1 MRKKQNNASL
11 PIGLYCRVSGES
23 QVRTGKSLENQ
34 EAMLRRYAEMKWP
47 GRECIVYRDV
57 GTGRRT
63 GRKGY
68 KAMMR
73 AARTKYVGIVM
84 ATEISRMWRKLK
96 DAMNEMA
103 RLQSYECDLIIYKL
117 GLDTTTAV
125 GKLQFAIYAALSEFE
140 SEQISER
147 TKRAHAE
154 IKSQGKKGPGR
165 RPYGWMVAKNG
176 LLKRHTEEQ
185 AWADYILAKRDKGD
199 SWGAICDDL
208 NEKHATTASGYDWQP
223 GGMRLVMAAVVR
235 RRGQEGTEQASTSIG
250 TLAGVRDNL

>member
-1 MRKKQNNASL
+1 MAKKKDNAWL
-11 PIGLYCRVSGES
+11 PIGLYCRVSNES
-23 QVRTGKSLENQ
+23 QVTTGKSLENQ
-34 EAMLRRYAEMKWP
+34 EAALRRYVEMKWP

-84 ATEISRMWRKLK
+84 ATEVSRMWRKLK
-96 DAMNEMA
+96 DAISEMA
-103 RLQSYECDLIIYKL
+103 KLQAYECDLVIYRL

-125 GKLQFAIYAALSEFE
+125 GMLQFAIYAALSEFE
-140 SEQISER
+140 SSQISER

-154 IKSQGKKGPGR
+154 IKTQGKKGPGR
-165 RPYGWMVAKNG
+165 RPYGWKVGKNG
-176 LLKRHTEEQ
+176 LLKRETEEQ
-185 AWADYILAKRDKGD
+185 AWADYILARRDDGE
-199 SWGAICDDL
+199 SWGRIADDL
-208 NEKHATTASGYDWQP
+208 NEKHATTASGFDWQP
-223 GGMRLVMAAVVR
+223 GGLRLVMGAVVR
-235 RRGQEGTEQASTSIG
+235 RRGQEGTDQASTSIG